1 MRGTVSM
8 SHLPLRRPGIPAS
21 TRRRGIRWWPLV
33 AVTAADYLWQV
44 PYALHQYG
52 SGWDA
57 LAGRSIPLILT
68 GLWFAIAVT
77 ATVRGRRGGR
87 VALVAFLVVE
97 VAFYVVHNVSGAFA
111 ADLPMSNP
119 VLLIAS
125 LLGYASTATAV
136 VYLVLMGRAR
146 HAAGAAS
153 ARQPV
158 DRGAR

>member
-1 MRGTVSM
+1 M
-8 SHLPLRRPGIPAS
+8 SHLFPRRPRIAAS

-33 AVTAADYLWQV
+33 AVTAADYLWQI

-52 SGWDA
+52 SRWDA
-57 LAGRSIPLILT
+57 LAGLSIPLILT
-68 GLWFAIAVT
+68 GIWFAIAVT

-87 VALVAFLVVE
+87 VALVAFLCVE
-97 VAFYVVHNVSGAFA
+97 VAFYLVHNASGAFA

-136 VYLVLMGRAR
+136 VYLILIGQAG
-146 HAAGAAS
+146 HAARAAS
-153 ARQPV
+153 ARQPTEP
-158 DRGAR
+158 RR